1 MAGTSKEF
9 LEVMDIREILKRRIL
24 VLDGAMGTM
33 IQGKNLTAADFGGL
47 ELEGCNE
54 NLNLTRPDVIQSIH
68 EAYYAAGADIVET
81 NTFGGTP
88 IVLAEYGL
96 REKTLEINRAGARI
110 AKAAAKKFSTKEKP
124 RFVAASMGPTTKT
137 ITVTGGVT
145 FDQLVDAFYLQAKGV
160 IEGGADLLL
169 LETAQDTL
177 NLKAAAIGID
187 RAQKELGT
195 EVPLMV
201 SITIERMGTM
211 LAGQGIEAAYT
222 SLEHLP
228 LFSIG
233 LNCATGPEFM
243 TDHLRS
249 LANLATCFVS
259 VYPNAG
265 LPNEEGKYEETPE
278 SLAAKLSRFIDEGW
292 VNLVGGC
299 CGTTPAHIAAVAKV
313 VEGKRPRVPKA
324 SLRPAVSG
332 IEYLTIEEDNRPII
346 VGERTNVIGSRKFKE
361 MVVEGKIE
369 EGAEIGRAQVKNG
382 AQVVD
387 VCMANPDR
395 NELAD
400 MEAFIQILNKKVKV
414 PIMIDSTDHAVIEAA
429 LRHCQGKC
437 IINSINLEDGE
448 ERFERVVPL
457 LKKYGGAAVVGC
469 IDDDP
474 VQGMGVTRQRKL
486 EIAKRSY
493 ELLTKKYGLAA
504 RDLIFDALVFPVG
517 TGDANYVGSAPETIE
532 GIPMIK
538 TALPGVKT
546 ILGVSNVSF
555 GLPTAGREIL
565 NSVFLY
571 HCVKAG
577 LDYAIVNA
585 EKLERYPS
593 IPEEERRLA
602 ENLIFWRG
610 DDPVAAFAAY
620 FKERKATAKKPKTD
634 LPLDERLGRCIIEG
648 SKEGLI
654 DDLNLKMKEATPLEI
669 INGPLM
675 AGMDEVG
682 RLFNNNELIV
692 AEVLQ
697 SAEAMKAAVAHL
709 ERFMEKSETSSRGKI
724 VLATVKGDVHDIG
737 KNLVEIILSNNG
749 YRVINLGIKVPPEQ
763 LIAAYHREKP
773 DAIGLSGL
781 LVKSAQQMV
790 ITAQDL
796 KAAGVAIPIL
806 VGGAALTKRFT
817 DTKIAAEYEGPVIYA
832 RDAMSGLDIANR
844 LMDPEQRPKLLDRLA
859 ADQASMTKIAADLD
873 AKRAG
878 SAPATQGRSS
888 VRRDLPIPPV
898 PDFDLHVLTEAPLP
912 EIFAFINPVMLYGK
926 HLGLKGSFERLIAEG
941 DEKAVKLRAQV
952 AALQREIIQNRWIR
966 AEGVWRFF
974 PCQADG
980 DDLLIYDPAD
990 RNRLLERFTFPRQ
1003 PAGERLC
1010 LSDYVRE
1017 VSSGELDS
1025 IALFVVT
1032 TGRGIRELSQKWRE
1046 AGEYLRSH
1054 ILQAVAI
1061 EGAEGFAE
1069 WLHRK
1074 IRADWGFPDPPGLT
1088 VPEILKKR
1096 YRGIRVSFGY
1106 PACPNMADQR
1116 KLFSLLDVTRQIGVE
1131 LTEGDMMD
1139 PEASVSALVF
1149 HHPEGRYFRAE
1160 GGGE

>member
-1 MAGTSKEF
+1 MGSDQIKA
-9 LEVMDIREILKRRIL
+9 LLRERIL

-33 IQGKNLTAADFGGL
+33 IQARNLTAADFGGP

-81 NTFGGTP
+81 NTFGGTG

-96 REKTLEINRAGARI
+96 QEKVIEINRAGAQV
-110 AKAAAKKFSTKEKP
+110 AKAAAKKYSTANKP
-124 RFVAASMGPTTKT
+124 RFVAASMGPTTKA

-145 FDQLVDAFYLQAKGV
+145 FDQLVEAFALQTQGL
-160 IEGGADLLL
+160 IEGGVDLLL
-169 LETAQDTL
+169 LETAQDTI
-177 NLKAAAIGID
+177 NLKAAAIGIL
-187 RAQKELGT
+187 RAQKELGI
-195 EVPLMV
+195 EVPIMI
-201 SITIERMGTM
+201 SATIERTGTM
-211 LAGQGIEAAYT
+211 LAGQGVEALYA

-228 LFSIG
+228 LLSIG

-249 LANLATCFVS
+249 LANMATCLVS

-278 SLAAKLSRFIDEGW
+278 SLASKLSRFVEEGW
-292 VNLVGGC
+292 INLIGGC
-299 CGTTPAHIAAVAKV
+299 CGTTPPHIAAIAKM
-313 VEGKRPRVPKA
+313 VEGRKPRVPKSA
-324 SLRPAVSG
+324 LKPAVSG
-332 IEYLTIEEDNRPII
+332 IDFLLIEEDNRPVI

-361 MVVEGKIE
+361 MIVEGRIE
-369 EGAEIGRAQVKNG
+369 EGAEIGRAQVRNG

-400 MEAFIQILNKKVKV
+400 MEAFLQILNKKVKA
-414 PIMIDSTDHAVIEAA
+414 PIMIDSTDHRVLESA
-429 LRHCQGKC
+429 LKLCQGKC
-437 IINSINLEDGE
+437 VVNSINLEDGE
-448 ERFERVVPL
+448 ERFEQVVPL
-457 LKKYGGAAVVGC
+457 LKKYGAAVVVGC
-469 IDDDP
+469 IDEDP

-486 EIAKRSY
+486 DIAKRSFN
-493 ELLTKKYGLAA
+493 LLVHKYGLAP

-517 TGDANYVGSAPETIE
+517 TGDANYIGSAPETIE
-532 GIPMIK
+532 GIRMIK
-538 TALPGVKT
+538 EAFPEVKT

-571 HCVKAG
+571 HTVKAG

-602 ENLIFWRG
+602 EDLIFWRG
-610 DDPVAAFAAY
+610 DDPVAAFAAH
-620 FKERKATAKKPKTD
+620 FKDKKGIAKKTRAD
-634 LPLDERLGRCIIEG
+634 LPLDGRLGRYIIEG

-654 DDLNLKMKEATPLEI
+654 DDLNLKLKEATPLEV

-697 SAEAMKAAVAHL
+697 SAEAMKAAVGHL
-709 ERFMEKSETSSRGKI
+709 EQFMEKSDTSARGKI
-724 VLATVKGDVHDIG
+724 ILATVKGDVHDIG

-749 YRVINLGIKVPPEQ
+749 YKVINLGIKIPPET
-763 LIAAYHREKP
+763 LIEAIRKERP
-773 DAIGLSGL
+773 DLVGLSGL

-790 ITAQDL
+790 ITAQDF
-796 KAAGVAIPIL
+796 KTAGVTVPIL

-817 DTKIAAEYEGPVIYA
+817 DTKIAAEYPGPVFYA
-832 RDAMSGLDIANR
+832 KDAMNGLDLANQWV
-844 LMDPEQRPKLLDRLA
+844 DETQRPELLKKTETERA
-859 ADQASMTKIAADLD
+859 AMVKIAEGMEKKPQAAPDL
-873 AKRAG
+873 RV
-878 SAPATQGRSS
+878 RSN
-888 VRRDLPIPPV
+888 VRRDVPLPKA
-898 PDFDLHVLTEAPLP
+898 PDFDPHLIQEGPLR
-912 EIFAFINPVMLYGK
+912 EIFAFINPSMLYGK
-926 HLGLKGSFERLIAEG
+926 HLGLKGNLERLLAER
-941 DEKAVKLRAQV
+941 DERAEKLHASV
-952 AALQREIIQNRWIR
+952 AALQEEILSKGILTAQAVYRYL
-966 AEGVWRFF
+966 
-974 PCQADG
+974 PCQSRG
-980 DDLLIYDPAD
+980 EDLLIYDPAD
-990 RNRLLERFTFPRQ
+990 PTRLLETFTFPRQ
-1003 PAGERLC
+1003 PASERLC
-1010 LSDYVRE
+1010 LSDYCRDVTSNE
-1017 VSSGELDS
+1017 IDS
-1025 IALFVVT
+1025 VALFVVT
-1032 TGRGIRELSQKWRE
+1032 MGKGVRALSTQWKE

-1054 ILQAVAI
+1054 MLQAIAI

-1069 WLHRK
+1069 WVHKK
-1074 IRADWGFPDPPGLT
+1074 IRSDWGIPDPPETT
-1088 VPEILKKR
+1088 VQEVLKNR
-1096 YRGIRVSFGY
+1096 YRGVRVSFGY
-1106 PACPNMADQR
+1106 PACPNLADQR
-1116 KLFSLLDVTRQIGVE
+1116 KLFRLLDATAKIGVE

-1149 HHPEGRYFRAE
+1149 HHPEAKYFRTDT
-1160 GGGE
+1160 